1 MIEYY
6 IKICLNK
13 KRKEKVNHQFLPNF
27 PEFFQ
32 IYLNLM
38 DFFKSVQSNLF
49 IVCHIFILGY
59 CFYKCTAGAICF
71 LMYHTDLLR

>member
-38 DFFKSVQSNLF
+38 DFFKR
-49 IVCHIFILGY
+49 VCKATYLLY
-59 CFYKCTAGAICF
+59 AISSF
-71 LMYHTDLLR
+71 